1 MRGPSKE
8 YRDIQSALKD
18 MKNNNIVPKNF
29 KLNQKKNILFG
40 NYDKKTS
47 EIAKNKDKNVI

>member
-8 YRDIQSALKD
+8 YRDIQAALKE
-18 MKNNNIVPKNF
+18 MKNNNIVSKNF

-47 EIAKNKDKNVI
+47 ELAKKQRL